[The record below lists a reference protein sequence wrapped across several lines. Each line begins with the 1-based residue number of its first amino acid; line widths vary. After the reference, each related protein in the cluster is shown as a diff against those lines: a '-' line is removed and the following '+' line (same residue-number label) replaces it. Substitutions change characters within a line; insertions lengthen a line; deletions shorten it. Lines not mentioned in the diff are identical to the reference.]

1 MNTSLSLYIPNN
13 AKKYDYI
20 FAGAGVS
27 ACLVLLELHRKNL
40 LLQKSILL
48 IDPTVHNTN
57 DKTFCFWADEQETI
71 LEILSPLISHS
82 WSHIQ
87 ISETK
92 IENISPLT
100 YNHIESISLYHE
112 IEKLEKIYSWD
123 RLFYPVEEVH
133 RDHTGPYICTN
144 GLQYYADIIFDSRTP
159 TYLSKGHFQTHIF
172 QSFIGWTIQ
181 LDKSLF
187 DVDTFRMMDFN
198 IEQNDCT
205 QFVYVLPFSST
216 QALVELTRFGS
227 DLIQKQSAEQY
238 LHHYITEQFGEYSI
252 IDSEHGCIPM
262 SNVKIDN
269 EIKKDIILL
278 GARNYLTKPS
288 TGYTFKSMFYHANNI
303 VDNIFSSQDI
313 NSLNKEYTHMSTGR
327 FAFYDSL
334 LLHILYTKP
343 HQGKPIFQALFRG
356 VNTKHILRFLDEK
369 TSLKEDIVL
378 FTVLPWTPFLLA
390 LVQKIIGLTWFRPL
404 LLTCL
409 TILLYAL
416 GYNTISQQII
426 GYGIL
431 ALGLFVVGIPHGAV
445 DHILEMGHWDRKKTP
460 SFIISYL
467 LLSLFFGCI
476 WYVNAPLA
484 LFLFIGYSCW
494 HFGEADGKQWGF
506 SSIISFLWG
515 ITVLLYILTSHL
527 SETNIIIN
535 SIAQITFSLKVP
547 EWIFLPFF
555 LFSIFKKQYS
565 LSITILWLLISSHI
579 PLLLAFGIYFI
590 GQHSITSWGH
600 IKNHIQQ
607 SNVTIWKK
615 ALPFHAGAWLMLL
628 IFFIIRPQISLSG
641 TETLAHWGTF
651 FIFISCISLP
661 HSLAMH
667 RLYRKKSTI

>member
-1 MNTSLSLYIPNN
+1 MNTSLSSHMPNN

-27 ACLVLLELHRKNL
+27 ACLVLLELHRQNL
-40 LLQKSILL
+40 LHQKNILL
-48 IDPTVHNTN
+48 IDPTLHNTN
-57 DKTFCFWADEQETI
+57 DKTFCFWANEQDTI
-71 LEILSPLISHS
+71 LEILSPFISHS

-87 ISETK
+87 ISDTK
-92 IENISPLT
+92 VDNISPLT
-100 YNHIESISLYHE
+100 YNHIESISLYQE

-123 RLFYPVEEVH
+123 RLYCAVDNIS
-133 RDHTGPYICTN
+133 RNNTGAYVSTKE
-144 GLQYYADIIFDSRTP
+144 LLYYADIVFDSRTP
-159 TYLSKGHFQTHIF
+159 IYLSKEHFQTHIY

-181 LDKSLF
+181 INKPLF

-198 IEQNDCT
+198 IEQNNST
-205 QFVYVLPFSST
+205 QFVYVLPFTSS
-216 QALVELTRFGS
+216 QALVEITRFGS
-227 DLIQKQSAEQY
+227 DLIQKQSAEQI
-238 LHHYITEQFGEYSI
+238 LDHYIKEQFGEYSI
-252 IDSEHGCIPM
+252 IDREQGCIPM

-269 EIKKDIILL
+269 EIKQDIILL

-303 VDNIFSSQDI
+303 VDNIFLSQDI
-313 NSLNKEYTHMSTGR
+313 NSLNKEYTQMSKGR

-343 HQGKPIFQALFRG
+343 HLGKPIFQSLFSG
-356 VNTKHILRFLDEK
+356 VDTKHILRFLDEK
-369 TSLKEDIVL
+369 TSLTEDILL
-378 FTVLPWTPFLLA
+378 FTALPWTPFLQA
-390 LVQKIIGLTWFRPL
+390 LVQKLIVLSWLRPL

-416 GYNTISQQII
+416 GYNTYSQQII

-431 ALGLFVVGIPHGAV
+431 AIGFFIVGIPHGAV
-445 DHILEMGHWDRKKTP
+445 DHILEMGHWDLKKTP

-467 LLSLFFGCI
+467 LLSSIIGSI
-476 WYVNAPLA
+476 WYVYPPLA
-484 LFLFIGYSCW
+484 LFIFIGYSCW

-506 SSIISFLWG
+506 HPIISFLWG
-515 ITVLLYILTSHL
+515 FIVLLYILTSHL
-527 SETNIIIN
+527 TETNNITN
-535 SIAQITFSLKVP
+535 SIANSTLSWQIP

-565 LSITILWLLISSHI
+565 LSITIIWLLISSQI
-579 PLLLAFGIYFI
+579 PLLLAFGMYFI

-600 IKNHIQQ
+600 IKDHIKQ
-607 SNVTIWKK
+607 SNIAIWKK

-628 IFFIIRPQISLSG
+628 VFFILRPQTSLS
-641 TETLAHWGTF
+641 ETDAFVHWGTF
-651 FIFISCISLP
+651 FIFISCISFP
-661 HSLAMH
+661 HSIAMH